1 MSIPVPSKRM
11 LGFYKSRREET
22 IFDRCYLLQ
31 LSLQSLGT
39 SIVEL
44 HVSRRS
50 KELGMPK
57 LLTATAYVSLSCCT
71 IALAQTNVSPGQQT
85 AESAHHIP
93 KAPVAHPRPT
103 PRDISAAKEVD
114 DN

>member
-1 MSIPVPSKRM
+1 
-11 LGFYKSRREET
+11 
-22 IFDRCYLLQ
+22 
-31 LSLQSLGT
+31 
-39 SIVEL
+39 
-44 HVSRRS
+44 
-50 KELGMPK
+50 MPK

-114 DN
+114 DNGMLGADADDKALDRKIKSICRGCF